1 MKARNRAL
9 IIKSVKEHSDKASE
23 SVEGSI
29 NFLKLNVL
37 TNRKRMIQEEIVR
50 LEKSIVE
57 EDVLKKVE
65 LCKKKMEIDAQI
77 QKMKG

>member
-1 MKARNRAL
+1 
-9 IIKSVKEHSDKASE
+9 
-23 SVEGSI
+23 
-29 NFLKLNVL
+29 
-37 TNRKRMIQEEIVR
+37 MIQEEIVR